1 MSAAE
6 VSGVALSGAALSSAD
21 DLRLTWVQ
29 PEDLIGHELAQ
40 AARDGRD
47 ATEIERRWY
56 EAGGHPA
63 PPRAGASPTAASAR
77 LRAVAEELLDELA
90 LLDSPLAVYE
100 PTDLTGIRAM
110 STAWRSAESAPDAR
124 PQAGAPSPT
133 DTPPSTNTP
142 SRTGEPPQA
151 DAPSEAHAP
160 NRTDAPHP
168 ADTPHRAEAP
178 SQADAPNRT
187 DVPRPADTPPRT
199 NTPHPADPLSQAD
212 APYRANTPSQADAP
226 HPGDTPSQP
235 HNPHPADAPHRANTP
250 HPANAPGAADAPHRA
265 NTPSQAGTP
274 QPTDTPPQ
282 PGPHPPADTPHR
294 TFTPSQPGPHPPAD
308 VPPRTACGPQDLK
321 VFGAAPTAADA
332 PGHSGPPP
340 HVPGALPRSGPATPV
355 QAEAPNRPTRTDADH
370 VEWSRGPGAQPPHP
384 TDPLP
389 HGGPTAPAR
398 PGVSDGPHADTPPAG
413 RPWDR
418 DRQAPH
424 PADTSTHTT
433 ATTPAGPYRDPDG
446 KPARPT
452 HTSTR
457 TGSTAPAHP
466 GAAPAGQSPLTVAQL
481 HAAWLGRAVGCL
493 LGKPVEKL
501 PLAGIRAL
509 AAAAGNWPL
518 RSWFT
523 AKGVPAE
530 LTDAYPWNR
539 RSAPTSL
546 AENIDGMPEDDD
558 LNYPLLNLLLLQRH
572 GREFTTGQV
581 ARLWLDELPAGRTF
595 TAERVAYGN
604 LLHGIEPPHTAVHR
618 NPFREWIGA
627 AIRADVH
634 GWTNPGD
641 PVAAAEQAYRDA
653 VLTHTGN
660 GVYGAMFVAATVASA
675 AGQGQGQQGQQ
686 GHGQGQGQGQKHRTG
701 ADVHAC
707 LRAGLSVVPPRSR
720 LADAVRL
727 GIAVAGEHA
736 HTDFEPVV
744 DLLHSALG
752 HYHWVHVVPNTA
764 LLAAALTHA
773 DGDFTGSIC
782 RAVSGGWDTD
792 SNGATA
798 GSVAGLLAG
807 HPDRL
812 PERWTGPL
820 KNRLATSVGGFD
832 GIGFDTLAE
841 LTHPL
846 AAPAPAPEE
855 ALHP

>member
-1 MSAAE
+1 
-6 VSGVALSGAALSSAD
+6 
-21 DLRLTWVQ
+21 
-29 PEDLIGHELAQ
+29 
-40 AARDGRD
+40 
-47 ATEIERRWY
+47 
-56 EAGGHPA
+56 
-63 PPRAGASPTAASAR
+63 
-77 LRAVAEELLDELA
+77 
-90 LLDSPLAVYE
+90 
-100 PTDLTGIRAM
+100 M
-110 STAWRSAESAPDAR
+110 STAWRSAASALGTP

-142 SRTGEPPQA
+142 SRTVEPPQA
-151 DAPSEAHAP
+151 DAPSEA
-160 NRTDAPHP
+160 
-168 ADTPHRAEAP
+168 
-178 SQADAPNRT
+178 DAPNRT
-187 DVPRPADTPPRT
+187 DT
-199 NTPHPADPLSQAD
+199 S
-212 APYRANTPSQADAP
+212 
-226 HPGDTPSQP
+226 
-235 HNPHPADAPHRANTP
+235 
-250 HPANAPGAADAPHRA
+250 
-265 NTPSQAGTP
+265 P
-274 QPTDTPPQ
+274 QS
-282 PGPHPPADTPHR
+282 GPHPL
-294 TFTPSQPGPHPPAD
+294 AD
-308 VPPRTACGPQDLK
+308 VPPRTDCGPQDLK
-321 VFGAAPTAADA
+321 VFGAAATPAGA
-332 PGHSGPPP
+332 PGHSAPPP
-340 HVPGALPRSGPATPV
+340 HVPGALPRTGPATPV
-355 QAEAPNRPTRTDADH
+355 RAEAPNRPPRTDADH
-370 VEWSRGPGAQPPHP
+370 VEWSGGPGARPPHP
-384 TDPLP
+384 AEPLP

-398 PGVSDGPHADTPPAG
+398 PAVSDGPAHARSGPPGGLDHADTV
-413 RPWDR
+413 
-418 DRQAPH
+418 
-424 PADTSTHTT
+424 
-433 ATTPAGPYRDPDG
+433 PAGP
-446 KPARPT
+446 A
-452 HTSTR
+452 S
-457 TGSTAPAHP
+457 
-466 GAAPAGQSPLTVAQL
+466 LTVAQL

-530 LTDAYPWNR
+530 LADAYPWNR

-604 LLHGIEPPHTAVHR
+604 LLHGIEPPYTAAHR

-641 PVAAAEQAYRDA
+641 PAAAAEQAHRDA

-675 AGQGQGQQGQQ
+675 AGQGRGKGRGRAKDQGQNRGTDS
-686 GHGQGQGQGQKHRTG
+686 G
-701 ADVHAC
+701 VHAC

-736 HTDFEPVV
+736 HTGFEPVV

-832 GIGFDTLAE
+832 GVGFDTLAE

-855 ALHP
+855 SLHP